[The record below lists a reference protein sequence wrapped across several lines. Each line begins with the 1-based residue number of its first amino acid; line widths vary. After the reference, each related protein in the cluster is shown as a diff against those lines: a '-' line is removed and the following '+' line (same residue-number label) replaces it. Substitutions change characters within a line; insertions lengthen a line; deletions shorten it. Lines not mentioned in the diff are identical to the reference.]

1 LGQIYEREGRKT
13 DAIVQYEITLGKL
26 YAMPETRPRLTALL
40 PPGTDIGARI
50 TEARNKRSAAQGIK
64 FPNPGRVADNGE
76 LWVLLK
82 PGPTVEAV
90 RFISGGDTM
99 KATATDIRAVHFPDT
114 FPDSTAVTL
123 LRRAWVTCST
133 FTHECHIGLIAAD
146 AVVSTK

>member
-1 LGQIYEREGRKT
+1 
-13 DAIVQYEITLGKL
+13 
-26 YAMPETRPRLTALL
+26 MPETRPRLTALL
-40 PPGTDIGARI
+40 PPSTDISARI
-50 TEARNKRSAAQGIK
+50 KEVKDKRLAAQGIK
-64 FPNPGRVADNGE
+64 FSNPGQVADNGE

-90 RFISGGDTM
+90 RFISGGDVM

-133 FTHECHIGLIAAD
+133 YTHECHIGLIAAD
-146 AVVSTK
+146 AAAPPK